1 MRTTTP
7 AVVGLDYSLTSSGVA
22 LSPPTRVTLIQS
34 QQKGHPRLHEL
45 KMSLRHLAK
54 GAALA
59 VVESGSYRSTSSTF
73 HQLAGGWHI
82 LTHELWELGIPYA
95 EVAPSTLKAYA
106 TDDGHATKQQMVNAA
121 RRAFPRTPVV
131 NDDAADALFLA
142 AMGSEYLGRPLFRSP
157 RTGALRSVNWPRV
170 GTKPATPSDKAKREV
185 RKKARK
191 ATRTRKGGNHER
203 L

>member
-1 MRTTTP
+1 MRITTP

-22 LSPPTRVTLIQS
+22 LSAPLRVTLIQPS
-34 QQKGHPRLHEL
+34 EKGHPRLHQL
-45 KMSLRHLAK
+45 KMSLRHLVR
-54 GAALA
+54 GSALA
-59 VVESGSYRSTSSTF
+59 VVESASYRSTSSTF

-106 TDDGHATKQQMVNAA
+106 TDDGHADKPKMVAAA

-142 AMGSEYLGRPLFRSP
+142 AMGAEYLGHPLFRSP
-157 RTGALRSVNWPRV
+157 RTSALDSVSWPRV
-170 GTKPATPSDKAKREV
+170 GTKPSTPSEKEVREV
-185 RKKARK
+185 RKRARK
-191 ATRTRKGGNHER
+191 STNARKGRGHAR